1 MQKMGRRCR
10 KSDCDARPDCDSQS
24 SRGKPPASQTKI
36 GGETMPLAQVRGV
49 NINYKVLGDHGPW
62 VALSPGGRRD
72 ISGIELLA
80 GKVAET
86 GHRVVVFDRRNCG
99 ASDVVIDGQDSEYEI
114 WADDIHELLRQLGAL
129 PAFIGGRS
137 SGCRTSLLFAWCH
150 PEAVKGLLLW
160 RVTGGRFACERL
172 AEEYYGQYIAAA
184 KQGSMAKVCE
194 MEHWK
199 ERIEARPQNRDA
211 LMKIT
216 PERFI
221 TVMSHWREYFLKGA
235 DLPVIGA
242 SEEELKS
249 IKVPAC
255 IVPGNDNTHGRQT
268 GENLGRLLPKSE
280 VHILFPK
287 HYDEPLSPREEWDE
301 KAGEMAV
308 LFGDFIK
315 RAAA

>member
-1 MQKMGRRCR
+1 
-10 KSDCDARPDCDSQS
+10 
-24 SRGKPPASQTKI
+24 
-36 GGETMPLAQVRGV
+36 MPLAKVRGV
-49 NINYKVLGDHGPW
+49 NMNYKVLGNHGPW

-129 PAFIGGRS
+129 PAFIGGSS
-137 SGCRTSLLFAWCH
+137 SGCRTSLLFALRH
-150 PEAVKGLLLW
+150 PDAVKGLLLW

-172 AEEYYGQYIAAA
+172 AQEYYGQFIEAA
-184 KQGSMAKVCE
+184 KQGGMAKVCD

-199 ERIEARPQNRDA
+199 ERIEARPENRDA
-211 LMKIT
+211 LMKMNA
-216 PERFI
+216 ERFI
-221 TVMSHWREYFLKGA
+221 AVMSHWREYFLKGA

-249 IKVPAC
+249 IKVSAC

-268 GENLGRLLPKSE
+268 GENLGRLFGKSE

-301 KAGEMAV
+301 KAGEMAA
-308 LFGDFIK
+308 LFRDFMK
-315 RAAA
+315 RASA

>member
-1 MQKMGRRCR
+1 
-10 KSDCDARPDCDSQS
+10 
-24 SRGKPPASQTKI
+24 
-36 GGETMPLAQVRGV
+36 MPLAKVRGV
-49 NINYKVLGDHGPW
+49 NMNYKVLGNHGSW

-86 GHRVVVFDRRNCG
+86 GHRVVIFDRRNCG

-114 WADDIHELLRQLGAL
+114 WADDIHELLRQLDAL
-129 PAFIGGRS
+129 PAFIGGSS
-137 SGCRTSLLFAWCH
+137 SGCRTSLLFALRH

-172 AEEYYGQYIAAA
+172 AEEYYGQFIEAA
-184 KQGSMAKVCE
+184 KQGGMAKVCD

-199 ERIEARPQNRDA
+199 ERIKARAENRDA
-211 LMKIT
+211 LMRMN

-221 TVMSHWREYFLKGA
+221 AVMSHWREYFLEGA

-249 IKVPAC
+249 IKVPAF

-268 GENLGRLLPKSE
+268 GENLGRLLAKSE
-280 VHILFPK
+280 VPILFPK
-287 HYDEPLSPREEWDE
+287 QYDEPLSPREEWDE
-301 KAGEMAV
+301 KAGEMAA
-308 LFGDFIK
+308 LFSDFMK
-315 RAAA
+315 RAA

>member
-1 MQKMGRRCR
+1 
-10 KSDCDARPDCDSQS
+10 
-24 SRGKPPASQTKI
+24 
-36 GGETMPLAQVRGV
+36 MPLVNVRGV
-49 NINYKVLGDHGPW
+49 NINYKVLGSHGPW

-80 GKVAET
+80 GKVAEQ
-86 GHRVVVFDRRNCG
+86 GYRVVVFDRRNCG
-99 ASDVVIDGQDSEYEI
+99 ASDVVIDGEDSEYEI

-129 PAFIGGRS
+129 PAFVGGSS
-137 SGCRTSLLFAWCH
+137 SGCRTSLLFALRH
-150 PEAVKGLLLW
+150 PEAVRGLLLW

-172 AEEYYGQYIAAA
+172 AQEYYGQYIEAA
-184 KQGSMAKVCE
+184 KQGGMAKVCE

-211 LMKIT
+211 LMKMS
-216 PERFI
+216 PERFSD
-221 TVMSHWREYFLKGA
+221 VMSHWREYFLKGA

-242 SEEELKS
+242 TEEELKT

-255 IVPGNDNTHGRQT
+255 IIPGNDNTHGRQT
-268 GENLGRLLPKSE
+268 GENLGRLLRKSE

-301 KAGEMAV
+301 KAGEMAA
-308 LFGDFIK
+308 LFNNFMK

>member
-1 MQKMGRRCR
+1 
-10 KSDCDARPDCDSQS
+10 
-24 SRGKPPASQTKI
+24 
-36 GGETMPLAQVRGV
+36 MPLVNVRGV
-49 NINYKVLGDHGPW
+49 NINYKVLGSHGPW

-80 GKVAET
+80 GKVAEQ
-86 GHRVVVFDRRNCG
+86 GYRVVVFDRRNCG
-99 ASDVVIDGQDSEYEI
+99 ASDVVIDGEDSEYEI

-129 PAFIGGRS
+129 PAFIGGSS
-137 SGCRTSLLFAWCH
+137 SGCRTALLFALRH
-150 PEAVKGLLLW
+150 PEAVRGLLLW

-172 AEEYYGQYIAAA
+172 AQEYYGQYIEAA
-184 KQGSMAKVCE
+184 KQGGMAKVCE

-211 LMKIT
+211 LMKMS
-216 PERFI
+216 PERFSD
-221 TVMSHWREYFLKGA
+221 VMSHWREYFLKGA

-242 SEEELKS
+242 TEEELKT

-255 IVPGNDNTHGRQT
+255 IIPGNDNTHGRQT
-268 GENLGRLLPKSE
+268 GENLGRLLRKSE

-301 KAGEMAV
+301 KAGEMAA
-308 LFGDFIK
+308 LFNNFMK